1 MKRHTILILIT
12 SLLALIG
19 CEEAVR
25 PSYAPEI
32 VVEGWIE
39 NGGFPV
45 VILTT
50 TVPVSSSVKD
60 STDLKDHIIRWGK
73 VTISDGEKDVILTGR
88 VDDRYFPPYIYTTS
102 GMRGVVGKE
111 YCLTVEY
118 SGRTVTAST
127 TIPEPVPLEYVK
139 VKEVENGSSTTEDR
153 RYQIIGG
160 LKDDPHTKDYYKV
173 FTKIQHQ
180 DSSFVSSFLGLTDDA
195 VLTDQIKE
203 IPINRGFGT
212 IGWKNENYF
221 KHDDIVHIR
230 FSTLT
235 QQGYEYWS
243 DFEEIQSLSQNPF
256 FPIST
261 DIRSNIKGG
270 LGYWTGYGSTYYT
283 ITCDGPS
290 FLEL

>member
-1 MKRHTILILIT
+1 MKHHIFLTLCAL
-12 SLLALIG
+12 LLAIAG
-19 CEEAVR
+19 CEEAR
-25 PSYAPEI
+25 LPSYIPEI

-50 TVPVSSSVKD
+50 TVPVSSTVKD
-60 STDLKDHIIRWGK
+60 STELKDHIIRWGK
-73 VTISDGEKDVILTGR
+73 VSISDGEKDVILTGR

-102 GMRGVVGKE
+102 GMRGEVGKE
-111 YCLTVEY
+111 YNLTVEY

-127 TIPEPVPLEYVK
+127 TIPEPVPLEYIK
-139 VKEVENGSSTTEDR
+139 VKEADNGSSSPEDR

-160 LKDDPHTKDYYKV
+160 LRDNPHTKDYYKV

-195 VLTDQIKE
+195 ILTDQIKE

-212 IGWKNENYF
+212 INWKDENYF
-221 KHDDIVHIR
+221 KPDDIVHVR
-230 FSTLT
+230 FVTLT
-235 QQGYEYWS
+235 PQGYEYWS

-283 ITCDGPS
+283 IICNGPL